1 MRRENWDRDT
11 NAGRFPVPLANNSFE
26 SSFWLIVTHTVWEE
40 DKAKSHKTQGENKGE
55 REGGGDDGARSS
67 KLSTR
72 ISFLPKFRYVLPFLQ
87 HVQIPIEPIGLVG

>member
-55 REGGGDDGARSS
+55 REGGMMARG
-67 KLSTR
+67 
-72 ISFLPKFRYVLPFLQ
+72 LQ
-87 HVQIPIEPIGLVG
+87 SW